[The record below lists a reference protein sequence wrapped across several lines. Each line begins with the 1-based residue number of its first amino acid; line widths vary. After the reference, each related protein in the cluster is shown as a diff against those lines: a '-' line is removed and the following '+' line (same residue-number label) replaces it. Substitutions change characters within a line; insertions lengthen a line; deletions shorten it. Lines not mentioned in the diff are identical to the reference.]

1 MDENKNLDP
10 QEVIEEV
17 KSEQAETKAEATV
30 VETVENEETPAEEA
44 PTEEAPAEEAAPV
57 EEAAPAEE
65 VAAPVEEAPAEDVPS
80 DLPAEEEVAPAAEEA
95 PAEPE
100 PEAKEHPAP
109 RTKEEVIERL
119 RQIVAEAETVARQ
132 ELEHLKQVYYHIH
145 NAEATAAREAFIAA
159 GGNADDFQPA
169 PDPLEESFK
178 AEMERVREV
187 RAKEAASLEEEK
199 QRNLK
204 RKLEIIELV
213 KQYAE
218 SPETADKNFEQLK
231 KLQAEWRE
239 IKSVPAEN
247 ATELW
252 KNYQHYIELFY
263 DQLHLNHEARMYD
276 FKKNLEKKLQLC
288 ESAEKLAEME
298 DPIAAFRQLQ
308 ALHQDFRET
317 GPVEKEKRE
326 EVWER
331 FKAASTVINK
341 RHQAYFEDMKAQEEE
356 NLQRK
361 TALCEQVEG
370 LDLDKLKTFA
380 DWDKMTKQVLA
391 WQAEWR
397 TVGFTPRKV
406 NAKIFE
412 RFRAAC
418 DRFFQRKAEYFR
430 SARETHAANLEAK
443 NRLADEAEALKESTD
458 WNSTSQKLI
467 ALQKRWKEV
476 GPISHKASEA
486 IWKRFNEACNY
497 FFERKNEAT
506 GDQLREEEA
515 NLAQKQDV
523 IAQLEAILA
532 EAREDAQQAVHALQD
547 RWNSIGHVP
556 FRKKDKIYK
565 RYREVLDRIY
575 KELNISARRRSV
587 ENFRRSVAEKSGNEL
602 TRELQRLQ
610 NAFEAKRDEIKNYE
624 TNLTFFSA
632 KSKGGSS
639 LVEEVERKIA
649 RLKEDLAGIAE
660 KIKAAREQEAANE
673 EAEE

>member
-10 QEVIEEV
+10 QEVVEEV
-17 KSEQAETKAEATV
+17 KNEQA
-30 VETVENEETPAEEA
+30 
-44 PTEEAPAEEAAPV
+44 
-57 EEAAPAEE
+57 
-65 VAAPVEEAPAEDVPS
+65 
-80 DLPAEEEVAPAAEEA
+80 APAAEATETA
-95 PAEPE
+95 TPDVQEETTQPETPAAESE
-100 PEAKEHPAP
+100 VSQPEATAQVEEETQTEAENEEPAPVAPTPEAEVPVGEDAEERPAP
-109 RTKEEVIERL
+109 RTKEDVIERL
-119 RQIVAEAETVARQ
+119 REIVATGENVARQ

-145 NAEATAAREAFIAA
+145 NSEAAAAREAFVAE

-169 PDPLEESFK
+169 ADPLEESFK
-178 AEMERVREV
+178 AEMERVREM
-187 RAKEAASLEEEK
+187 RAKEAANLEEEK

-204 RKLEIIELV
+204 RKLEIIEKV
-213 KQYAE
+213 KEFAE

-239 IKSVPAEN
+239 LKAVPAEN
-247 ATELW
+247 ATDLW
-252 KNYQHYIELFY
+252 KNYQHQIELFY

-288 ESAEKLAEME
+288 EAAERLADME

-341 RHQAYFEDMKAQEEE
+341 RHQAYFEGMKAQEEE

-370 LDLDKLKTFA
+370 LDLDAVKGFSE
-380 DWDKMTKQVLA
+380 WDKLTKQVLE

-397 TVGFTPRKV
+397 TIGFTPRKV

-430 SARETHAANLEAK
+430 TAREAQAANLEAK
-443 NRLADEAEALKESTD
+443 TRLVEEAEALKESTD
-458 WNSTSQKLI
+458 WNSTAQKLI

-506 GDQLREEEA
+506 GDQRREEEG
-515 NLAQKQDV
+515 NLEQKLDI
-523 IAQLEAILA
+523 IAQLEALLA
-532 EAREDAQQAVHALQD
+532 EGREDAQQLVHELQD
-547 RWNSIGHVP
+547 RWNNIGHVP

-565 RYREVLDRIY
+565 QYREVLDRIY
-575 KELNISARRRSV
+575 KDLNISARRRSV
-587 ENFRRSVAEKSGNEL
+587 ENFRRSMAEKSGNEL
-602 TRELQRLQ
+602 SRELQRLQ

-632 KSKGGSS
+632 KSKGGNS
-639 LVEEVERKIA
+639 LMEEVERKIG
-649 RLKEDLAGIAE
+649 RLKDELTGIAE
-660 KIKAAREQEAANE
+660 KIKAVREQEA
-673 EAEE
+673 EAEAKE

>member
-10 QEVIEEV
+10 QEVVEEV
-17 KSEQAETKAEATV
+17 KNEQAASAAEATETATPDV
-30 VETVENEETPAEEA
+30 QEETTQPETPAAESEVSQPEGTAQVEEETQTEAENEEPAPVAPTPEAEVPAGEDAEER
-44 PTEEAPAEEAAPV
+44 
-57 EEAAPAEE
+57 
-65 VAAPVEEAPAEDVPS
+65 
-80 DLPAEEEVAPAAEEA
+80 
-95 PAEPE
+95 
-100 PEAKEHPAP
+100 PAP
-109 RTKEEVIERL
+109 RTKEDVIERL
-119 RQIVAEAETVARQ
+119 REIVATGENVARQ

-145 NAEATAAREAFIAA
+145 NSEAAAAREAFVAE

-169 PDPLEESFK
+169 ADPLEESFK
-178 AEMERVREV
+178 AEMERVREM
-187 RAKEAASLEEEK
+187 RAKEAANLEEEK

-204 RKLEIIELV
+204 RKLEIIEKV
-213 KQYAE
+213 KEFAE

-239 IKSVPAEN
+239 LKAVPAEN
-247 ATELW
+247 ATDLW
-252 KNYQHYIELFY
+252 KNYQHQIELFY

-288 ESAEKLAEME
+288 EAAERLADME

-341 RHQAYFEDMKAQEEE
+341 RHQAYFEGMKAQEEE

-370 LDLDKLKTFA
+370 LDLDAVKGFSE
-380 DWDKMTKQVLA
+380 WDKLTKQVLE

-397 TVGFTPRKV
+397 TIGFTPRKV

-430 SARETHAANLEAK
+430 AAREAQAANLEAK
-443 NRLADEAEALKESTD
+443 TRLVEEAEALKESTD
-458 WNSTSQKLI
+458 WNSTAQKLI

-506 GDQLREEEA
+506 GDQRREEEG
-515 NLAQKQDV
+515 NLEQKLDI
-523 IAQLEAILA
+523 IAQLEALLA
-532 EAREDAQQAVHALQD
+532 EGREDAQQLVHELQD
-547 RWNSIGHVP
+547 RWNNIGHVP

-565 RYREVLDRIY
+565 QYREVLDRIY

-587 ENFRRSVAEKSGNEL
+587 ENFRRSMAEKSGNEL
-602 TRELQRLQ
+602 SRELQRLQ

-632 KSKGGSS
+632 KSKGGNS
-639 LVEEVERKIA
+639 LMEEVERKIG
-649 RLKEDLAGIAE
+649 RLKDELTGIAE
-660 KIKAAREQEAANE
+660 KIKAVREQEA
-673 EAEE
+673 EAEAKE

>member
-10 QEVIEEV
+10 QEVVEEV
-17 KSEQAETKAEATV
+17 KNEQA
-30 VETVENEETPAEEA
+30 
-44 PTEEAPAEEAAPV
+44 
-57 EEAAPAEE
+57 
-65 VAAPVEEAPAEDVPS
+65 
-80 DLPAEEEVAPAAEEA
+80 APAAEATETA
-95 PAEPE
+95 TPDVQEETTQPETPAAESE
-100 PEAKEHPAP
+100 VSQPEATAQVEEETQTEAENEEPAPVAPIPEAEVPAGEDAEERPAP
-109 RTKEEVIERL
+109 RTKEDVIERL
-119 RQIVAEAETVARQ
+119 REIVATGENVARQ

-145 NAEATAAREAFIAA
+145 NSEAAAAREAFVAE

-169 PDPLEESFK
+169 ADPLEESFK
-178 AEMERVREV
+178 AEMERVREM
-187 RAKEAASLEEEK
+187 RAKEAANLEEEK

-204 RKLEIIELV
+204 RKLEIIEKV
-213 KQYAE
+213 KEFAE

-239 IKSVPAEN
+239 LKAVPAEN
-247 ATELW
+247 ATDLW
-252 KNYQHYIELFY
+252 KNYQHQIELFY

-288 ESAEKLAEME
+288 EAAERLADME

-341 RHQAYFEDMKAQEEE
+341 RHQAYFEGMKAQEEE

-370 LDLDKLKTFA
+370 LDLDAVKGFSE
-380 DWDKMTKQVLA
+380 WDKLTKQVLE

-397 TVGFTPRKV
+397 TIGFTPRKV

-430 SARETHAANLEAK
+430 TAREAQAANLEAK
-443 NRLADEAEALKESTD
+443 TRLVEEAEALKESTD
-458 WNSTSQKLI
+458 WNSTAQKLI

-506 GDQLREEEA
+506 GDQRREEEG
-515 NLAQKQDV
+515 NLEQKLDI
-523 IAQLEAILA
+523 IAQLEALLA
-532 EAREDAQQAVHALQD
+532 EGREDAQQLVHELQD
-547 RWNSIGHVP
+547 RWNNIGHVP

-565 RYREVLDRIY
+565 QYREVLDRIY

-587 ENFRRSVAEKSGNEL
+587 ENFRRSMAEKSGNEL
-602 TRELQRLQ
+602 SRELQRLQ

-632 KSKGGSS
+632 KSKGGNS
-639 LVEEVERKIA
+639 LMEEVERKIG
-649 RLKEDLAGIAE
+649 RLKDELTGIAE
-660 KIKAAREQEAANE
+660 KIKAVREQEA
-673 EAEE
+673 EAEAKE

>member
-10 QEVIEEV
+10 QEVVEEV
-17 KSEQAETKAEATV
+17 KNEQA
-30 VETVENEETPAEEA
+30 
-44 PTEEAPAEEAAPV
+44 
-57 EEAAPAEE
+57 
-65 VAAPVEEAPAEDVPS
+65 
-80 DLPAEEEVAPAAEEA
+80 APAAEATETA
-95 PAEPE
+95 TPDVQEETTQPETPAAESE
-100 PEAKEHPAP
+100 VSQPEATVQVEEETQTETENEEPAPVAPTPEAEVPAGEDAEERPAP
-109 RTKEEVIERL
+109 RTKEDVIERL
-119 RQIVAEAETVARQ
+119 REIVATGENVARQ

-145 NAEATAAREAFIAA
+145 NSEAAAAREAFVAE

-169 PDPLEESFK
+169 ADPLEESFK
-178 AEMERVREV
+178 AEMERVREM
-187 RAKEAASLEEEK
+187 RAKEAANLEEEK

-204 RKLEIIELV
+204 RKLEIIEKV
-213 KQYAE
+213 KEFAE

-239 IKSVPAEN
+239 LKAVPAEN
-247 ATELW
+247 ATDLW
-252 KNYQHYIELFY
+252 KNYQHQIELFY

-288 ESAEKLAEME
+288 EAAERLADME

-341 RHQAYFEDMKAQEEE
+341 RHQAYFEGMKAQEEE

-370 LDLDKLKTFA
+370 LDLDAVKGFSE
-380 DWDKMTKQVLA
+380 WDKLTKQVLE

-397 TVGFTPRKV
+397 TIGFTPRKV

-418 DRFFQRKAEYFR
+418 DRFFQRKAEYVR
-430 SARETHAANLEAK
+430 AAREAQAANLEAK
-443 NRLADEAEALKESTD
+443 TRLVEEAEALKESTD
-458 WNSTSQKLI
+458 WNSTAQKLI

-506 GDQLREEEA
+506 GDQRREEEG
-515 NLAQKQDV
+515 NLEQKLDI
-523 IAQLEAILA
+523 IAQLEALLA
-532 EAREDAQQAVHALQD
+532 EGREDAQQLVHELQD
-547 RWNSIGHVP
+547 RWNNIGHVP

-565 RYREVLDRIY
+565 QYREVLDRIY

-587 ENFRRSVAEKSGNEL
+587 ENFRRSMAEKSGNEL
-602 TRELQRLQ
+602 SRELQRLQ

-632 KSKGGSS
+632 KSKGGNS
-639 LVEEVERKIA
+639 LMEEVERKIG
-649 RLKEDLAGIAE
+649 RLKDELTGIAE
-660 KIKAAREQEAANE
+660 KIKAVREQEA
-673 EAEE
+673 EAEAKE

>member
-10 QEVIEEV
+10 QEVVEEV
-17 KSEQAETKAEATV
+17 KNEQA
-30 VETVENEETPAEEA
+30 
-44 PTEEAPAEEAAPV
+44 
-57 EEAAPAEE
+57 
-65 VAAPVEEAPAEDVPS
+65 
-80 DLPAEEEVAPAAEEA
+80 APAAEATETASPDVQEETTQPETPAAESEVSQPEATVQVEEETQTEAENEEPAPVAPTPEAEA
-95 PAEPE
+95 PAGEDAE
-100 PEAKEHPAP
+100 ERPAP
-109 RTKEEVIERL
+109 RTKEDVIERL
-119 RQIVAEAETVARQ
+119 REIVATGENVARQ

-145 NAEATAAREAFIAA
+145 NSEAAAAREAFVAE

-169 PDPLEESFK
+169 ADPLEESFK
-178 AEMERVREV
+178 AEMERVREM
-187 RAKEAASLEEEK
+187 RAKEAANLEEEK

-204 RKLEIIELV
+204 RKLEIIEKV
-213 KQYAE
+213 KEFAE

-239 IKSVPAEN
+239 LKAVPAEN
-247 ATELW
+247 ATDLW
-252 KNYQHYIELFY
+252 KNYQHQIELFY

-288 ESAEKLAEME
+288 EAAERLADME

-341 RHQAYFEDMKAQEEE
+341 RHQAYFEGMKAQEEE

-370 LDLDKLKTFA
+370 LDLDAVKGFSE
-380 DWDKMTKQVLA
+380 WDKLTKQVLE

-397 TVGFTPRKV
+397 TIGFTPRKV

-430 SARETHAANLEAK
+430 AAREAQAANLEAK
-443 NRLADEAEALKESTD
+443 TRLVEEAEALKESTD
-458 WNSTSQKLI
+458 WNSTAQKLI

-506 GDQLREEEA
+506 GDQRREEEG
-515 NLAQKQDV
+515 NLEQKLDI
-523 IAQLEAILA
+523 IAQLEALLA
-532 EAREDAQQAVHALQD
+532 EGREDAQQLVHELQD

-565 RYREVLDRIY
+565 QYREVLDRIY

-587 ENFRRSVAEKSGNEL
+587 ENFRRSMAEKSGNEL
-602 TRELQRLQ
+602 SRELQRLQ

-632 KSKGGSS
+632 KSKGGNS
-639 LVEEVERKIA
+639 LMEEVERKIG
-649 RLKEDLAGIAE
+649 RLKDELTGIAE
-660 KIKAAREQEAANE
+660 KIKAVREQEA
-673 EAEE
+673 EAEAKE

>member
-10 QEVIEEV
+10 QEVVEEV
-17 KSEQAETKAEATV
+17 KNEQA
-30 VETVENEETPAEEA
+30 
-44 PTEEAPAEEAAPV
+44 
-57 EEAAPAEE
+57 
-65 VAAPVEEAPAEDVPS
+65 
-80 DLPAEEEVAPAAEEA
+80 APAAEATETATPDVQEETTQPETPAVETEVSQPEATAQVEEETQTEAENEEPAPVA
-95 PAEPE
+95 PA
-100 PEAKEHPAP
+100 PEAEVPAGEDAEERPAP
-109 RTKEEVIERL
+109 RTKEDVIERL
-119 RQIVAEAETVARQ
+119 REIVATGENVARQ

-145 NAEATAAREAFIAA
+145 NSEAAAAREAFVAE

-169 PDPLEESFK
+169 ADPLEESFK
-178 AEMERVREV
+178 AEMERVREM
-187 RAKEAASLEEEK
+187 RAKEAANLEEEK

-204 RKLEIIELV
+204 RKLEIIEKV
-213 KQYAE
+213 KEFAE

-239 IKSVPAEN
+239 LKAVPAEN
-247 ATELW
+247 ATDLW
-252 KNYQHYIELFY
+252 KNYQHQIELFY

-288 ESAEKLAEME
+288 EAAERLADME

-341 RHQAYFEDMKAQEEE
+341 RHQAYFEGMKAQEEE

-370 LDLDKLKTFA
+370 LDLDAVKGFSE
-380 DWDKMTKQVLA
+380 WDKLTKQVLE

-397 TVGFTPRKV
+397 TIGFTPRKV

-430 SARETHAANLEAK
+430 TAREAQAANLEAK
-443 NRLADEAEALKESTD
+443 TRLVEEAEALKESTD
-458 WNSTSQKLI
+458 WNSTAQKLI

-506 GDQLREEEA
+506 GDQRREEEG
-515 NLAQKQDV
+515 NLEQKLDI
-523 IAQLEAILA
+523 IAQLEALLA
-532 EAREDAQQAVHALQD
+532 EGREDAQQLVHELQD
-547 RWNSIGHVP
+547 RWNNIGHVP

-565 RYREVLDRIY
+565 QYREVLDRIY
-575 KELNISARRRSV
+575 KDLNISARRRSV
-587 ENFRRSVAEKSGNEL
+587 ENFRRSMAEKSGNEL
-602 TRELQRLQ
+602 SRELQRLQ

-632 KSKGGSS
+632 KSKGGNS
-639 LVEEVERKIA
+639 LMEEVERKIG
-649 RLKEDLAGIAE
+649 RLKDELTGIAE
-660 KIKAAREQEAANE
+660 KIKAVREQEA
-673 EAEE
+673 EAEAKE

>member
-10 QEVIEEV
+10 QEVVEEV
-17 KSEQAETKAEATV
+17 KNEQA
-30 VETVENEETPAEEA
+30 
-44 PTEEAPAEEAAPV
+44 
-57 EEAAPAEE
+57 
-65 VAAPVEEAPAEDVPS
+65 
-80 DLPAEEEVAPAAEEA
+80 APAAEATETATPDVQEETTQPETPAVETEVSQPEATAQVEEETQTEAENEEPAPVA
-95 PAEPE
+95 PA
-100 PEAKEHPAP
+100 PEAEVPAGEDAEERPAP
-109 RTKEEVIERL
+109 RTKEDVIERL
-119 RQIVAEAETVARQ
+119 REIVATGENVARQ

-145 NAEATAAREAFIAA
+145 NSEAAAAREAFVAE

-169 PDPLEESFK
+169 ADPLEESFK
-178 AEMERVREV
+178 AEMERVREM
-187 RAKEAASLEEEK
+187 RAKEAANLEEEK

-204 RKLEIIELV
+204 RKLEIIEKV
-213 KQYAE
+213 KEFAE

-239 IKSVPAEN
+239 LKAVPAEN
-247 ATELW
+247 ATDLW
-252 KNYQHYIELFY
+252 KNYQHQIELFY

-288 ESAEKLAEME
+288 EAAERLADME

-341 RHQAYFEDMKAQEEE
+341 RHQAYFEGMKAQEEE

-370 LDLDKLKTFA
+370 LDLDAVKGFSE
-380 DWDKMTKQVLA
+380 WDKLTKQVLE

-397 TVGFTPRKV
+397 TIGFTPRKV

-430 SARETHAANLEAK
+430 TAREAQAANLEAK
-443 NRLADEAEALKESTD
+443 TRLVEEAEALKESTD
-458 WNSTSQKLI
+458 WNSTAQKLI

-506 GDQLREEEA
+506 GDQRREEEG
-515 NLAQKQDV
+515 NLEQKLDI
-523 IAQLEAILA
+523 IAQLEALLA
-532 EAREDAQQAVHALQD
+532 EGREDAQQLVHELQD
-547 RWNSIGHVP
+547 RWNNIGHVP

-565 RYREVLDRIY
+565 QYREVLDRIY

-587 ENFRRSVAEKSGNEL
+587 ENFRRSMAEKSGNEL
-602 TRELQRLQ
+602 SRELQRLQ

-632 KSKGGSS
+632 KSKGGNS
-639 LVEEVERKIA
+639 LMEEVERKIG
-649 RLKEDLAGIAE
+649 RLKDELTGIAE
-660 KIKAAREQEAANE
+660 KIKAVREQEA
-673 EAEE
+673 EAEAKE

>member
-10 QEVIEEV
+10 QEVVEEV
-17 KSEQAETKAEATV
+17 KNEQA
-30 VETVENEETPAEEA
+30 
-44 PTEEAPAEEAAPV
+44 
-57 EEAAPAEE
+57 
-65 VAAPVEEAPAEDVPS
+65 
-80 DLPAEEEVAPAAEEA
+80 APAAEATETA
-95 PAEPE
+95 SPDVQEETTQPETPAAESE
-100 PEAKEHPAP
+100 VSQPEATAQVEEETQTEAENEEPAPVAPTPVAEVPAGEDAEERPAP
-109 RTKEEVIERL
+109 RTKEDVIERL
-119 RQIVAEAETVARQ
+119 REIVATGENVARQ

-145 NAEATAAREAFIAA
+145 NSEAAAAREAFVAE

-178 AEMERVREV
+178 AEMERVREM
-187 RAKEAASLEEEK
+187 RAKEAANLEEEK

-204 RKLEIIELV
+204 RKLEIIEKV
-213 KQYAE
+213 KEFAE

-239 IKSVPAEN
+239 LKAVPAEN
-247 ATELW
+247 ATDLW
-252 KNYQHYIELFY
+252 KNYQHQIELFY

-288 ESAEKLAEME
+288 EAAERLADME

-341 RHQAYFEDMKAQEEE
+341 RHQAYFEGMKAQEEE

-370 LDLDKLKTFA
+370 LDLDAVKGFSE
-380 DWDKMTKQVLA
+380 WDKLTKQVLE

-397 TVGFTPRKV
+397 TIGFTPRKV
-406 NAKIFE
+406 NAKIFG

-430 SARETHAANLEAK
+430 TAREAQAANLEAK
-443 NRLADEAEALKESTD
+443 TRLVEEAEALKESTD
-458 WNSTSQKLI
+458 WNSTAQKLI

-506 GDQLREEEA
+506 GDQRREEEG
-515 NLAQKQDV
+515 NLEQKLDI
-523 IAQLEAILA
+523 IAQLEALLA
-532 EAREDAQQAVHALQD
+532 EGREDAQQLVHELQD
-547 RWNSIGHVP
+547 RWNNIGHVP

-565 RYREVLDRIY
+565 QYREVLDRIY

-587 ENFRRSVAEKSGNEL
+587 ENFRRSMAEKSGNEL
-602 TRELQRLQ
+602 SRELQRLQ

-632 KSKGGSS
+632 KSKGGNS
-639 LVEEVERKIA
+639 LMEEVERKIG
-649 RLKEDLAGIAE
+649 RLKDELTGIAE
-660 KIKAAREQEAANE
+660 KIKAVREQEA
-673 EAEE
+673 EAEAKE

>member
-10 QEVIEEV
+10 QEVVEEV
-17 KSEQAETKAEATV
+17 KNEQA
-30 VETVENEETPAEEA
+30 
-44 PTEEAPAEEAAPV
+44 
-57 EEAAPAEE
+57 
-65 VAAPVEEAPAEDVPS
+65 
-80 DLPAEEEVAPAAEEA
+80 APAAEATETA
-95 PAEPE
+95 TPDVQEETTQPETPAAESE
-100 PEAKEHPAP
+100 VSQPEATVQVEEETQTETENEEPAPVAPTPEAEVPAGEDAEERPAP
-109 RTKEEVIERL
+109 RTKEDVIERL
-119 RQIVAEAETVARQ
+119 REIVATGENVARQ

-145 NAEATAAREAFIAA
+145 NSEAAAAREAFVAE

-169 PDPLEESFK
+169 ADPLEESFK
-178 AEMERVREV
+178 AEMERVREM
-187 RAKEAASLEEEK
+187 RAKEAANLEEEK

-204 RKLEIIELV
+204 RKLEIIEKV
-213 KQYAE
+213 KEFAE

-239 IKSVPAEN
+239 LKAVPAEN
-247 ATELW
+247 ATDLW
-252 KNYQHYIELFY
+252 KNYQHQIELFY

-288 ESAEKLAEME
+288 EAAERLADME

-341 RHQAYFEDMKAQEEE
+341 RHQAYFEGMKAQEEE

-370 LDLDKLKTFA
+370 LDLDAVKGFSE
-380 DWDKMTKQVLA
+380 WDKLTKQVLE

-397 TVGFTPRKV
+397 TIGFTPRKV

-430 SARETHAANLEAK
+430 TAREAQAANLEAK
-443 NRLADEAEALKESTD
+443 TRLVEEAEALKESTD
-458 WNSTSQKLI
+458 WNSTAQKLI

-506 GDQLREEEA
+506 GDQRREEEG
-515 NLAQKQDV
+515 NLEQKLDI
-523 IAQLEAILA
+523 IAQLEALLT
-532 EAREDAQQAVHALQD
+532 EGREDAQQIVHELQD
-547 RWNSIGHVP
+547 RWNNIGHVP

-565 RYREVLDRIY
+565 QYREVLDRIY
-575 KELNISARRRSV
+575 KDLNISARRRSV
-587 ENFRRSVAEKSGNEL
+587 ENFRRSMAEKSGNEL
-602 TRELQRLQ
+602 SRELQRLQ

-632 KSKGGSS
+632 KSKGGNS
-639 LVEEVERKIA
+639 LMEEVERKIG
-649 RLKEDLAGIAE
+649 RLKDELTGIAE
-660 KIKAAREQEAANE
+660 KIKAVREQEA
-673 EAEE
+673 EAEAKE

>member
-10 QEVIEEV
+10 QEVVEEV
-17 KSEQAETKAEATV
+17 KNEQA
-30 VETVENEETPAEEA
+30 
-44 PTEEAPAEEAAPV
+44 
-57 EEAAPAEE
+57 
-65 VAAPVEEAPAEDVPS
+65 
-80 DLPAEEEVAPAAEEA
+80 APAAEATETA
-95 PAEPE
+95 TPDVQEETTQPETPAAESE
-100 PEAKEHPAP
+100 VSQPEATAQVEEETKTEAENEEPAPVAPTPKAEVPAGEDAEERPAP
-109 RTKEEVIERL
+109 RTKEDVIERL
-119 RQIVAEAETVARQ
+119 REIVATGENVARQ

-145 NAEATAAREAFIAA
+145 NSEAAAAREAFVAE

-169 PDPLEESFK
+169 ADPLEESFK
-178 AEMERVREV
+178 AEMERVREM
-187 RAKEAASLEEEK
+187 RAKEAANLEEEK

-204 RKLEIIELV
+204 RKLEIIEKV
-213 KQYAE
+213 KEFAE

-239 IKSVPAEN
+239 LKAVPAEN
-247 ATELW
+247 ATDLW
-252 KNYQHYIELFY
+252 KNYQHQIELFY

-288 ESAEKLAEME
+288 EAAERLADME

-341 RHQAYFEDMKAQEEE
+341 RHQAYFEGMKAQEEE

-370 LDLDKLKTFA
+370 LDLDAVKGFSE
-380 DWDKMTKQVLA
+380 WDKLTKQVLE

-397 TVGFTPRKV
+397 TIGFTPRKV

-430 SARETHAANLEAK
+430 TAREAQAANLEAK
-443 NRLADEAEALKESTD
+443 TRLVEEAEALKESTD
-458 WNSTSQKLI
+458 WNSTAQKLI

-506 GDQLREEEA
+506 GDQRREEEG
-515 NLAQKQDV
+515 NLEQKLDI
-523 IAQLEAILA
+523 IAQLEALLA
-532 EAREDAQQAVHALQD
+532 EGREDAQQLVHELQD
-547 RWNSIGHVP
+547 RWNNIGHVP

-565 RYREVLDRIY
+565 QYREVLDRIY
-575 KELNISARRRSV
+575 KDLNISARRRSV
-587 ENFRRSVAEKSGNEL
+587 ENFRRSMAEKSGNEL
-602 TRELQRLQ
+602 SRELQRLQ

-632 KSKGGSS
+632 KSKGGNS
-639 LVEEVERKIA
+639 LMEEVERKIG
-649 RLKEDLAGIAE
+649 RLKDELTGIAE
-660 KIKAAREQEAANE
+660 KIKAVREQEA
-673 EAEE
+673 EAEAKE

>member
-10 QEVIEEV
+10 QEVVEEV
-17 KSEQAETKAEATV
+17 KNEQA
-30 VETVENEETPAEEA
+30 
-44 PTEEAPAEEAAPV
+44 
-57 EEAAPAEE
+57 
-65 VAAPVEEAPAEDVPS
+65 
-80 DLPAEEEVAPAAEEA
+80 APAAEATETA
-95 PAEPE
+95 TPDVQEETTQPETPAAESE
-100 PEAKEHPAP
+100 VSQPEATVQVEEETQTETENEEPAPVAPTPEAEVPAGEDAEERPAP
-109 RTKEEVIERL
+109 RTKEDVIERL
-119 RQIVAEAETVARQ
+119 REIVATGENVARQ

-145 NAEATAAREAFIAA
+145 NSEAAAAREAFVAE

-169 PDPLEESFK
+169 ADPLEESFK
-178 AEMERVREV
+178 AEMERVREM
-187 RAKEAASLEEEK
+187 RAKEAANLEEEK

-204 RKLEIIELV
+204 RKLEIIEKV
-213 KQYAE
+213 KEFAE

-239 IKSVPAEN
+239 LKAVPAEN
-247 ATELW
+247 ATDLW
-252 KNYQHYIELFY
+252 KNYQHQIELFY

-288 ESAEKLAEME
+288 EAAERLADME

-341 RHQAYFEDMKAQEEE
+341 RHQAYFEGMKAQEEE

-370 LDLDKLKTFA
+370 LDLDAVKGFSE
-380 DWDKMTKQVLA
+380 WDKLTKQVLE

-397 TVGFTPRKV
+397 TIGFTPRKV

-430 SARETHAANLEAK
+430 TAREAQAANLEAK
-443 NRLADEAEALKESTD
+443 TRLVEEAEALKESTD
-458 WNSTSQKLI
+458 WNSTAQKLI

-506 GDQLREEEA
+506 GDQRREEEG
-515 NLAQKQDV
+515 NLEQKLDI
-523 IAQLEAILA
+523 IAQLEALLA
-532 EAREDAQQAVHALQD
+532 EGREDAQQLVHELQD
-547 RWNSIGHVP
+547 RWNNIGHVP

-565 RYREVLDRIY
+565 QYREVLDRIY
-575 KELNISARRRSV
+575 KDLNISARRRSV
-587 ENFRRSVAEKSGNEL
+587 ENFRRSMAEKSGNEL
-602 TRELQRLQ
+602 SRELQRLQ

-632 KSKGGSS
+632 KSKGGNS
-639 LVEEVERKIA
+639 LMEEVERKIG
-649 RLKEDLAGIAE
+649 RLKDELTGIAE
-660 KIKAAREQEAANE
+660 KIKAVREQEA
-673 EAEE
+673 EAEAKE